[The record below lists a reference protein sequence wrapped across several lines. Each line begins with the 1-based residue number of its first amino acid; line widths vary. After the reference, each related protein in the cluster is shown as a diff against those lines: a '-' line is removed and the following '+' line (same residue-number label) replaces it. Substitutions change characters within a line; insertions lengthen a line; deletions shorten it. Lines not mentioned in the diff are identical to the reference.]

1 MPALR
6 LLSRLLLTALLPV
19 LLPAP
24 GPVAAATEPEVQR
37 RIPGLLLPVEEVKAG
52 TAVEGVVS
60 EVLVQEGD
68 TVAKGQPLL
77 KLADELERLDVERSE
92 KVLEKARFD
101 HEAAQRLLKDNIG
114 TREEALRKS
123 IEHDLARI
131 QRDAAVARVE
141 QKTIR
146 SPIPGI
152 VVSRDKE
159 PGEAVQLHE
168 VLLQVVN
175 IRQVEAQFY
184 LEPAAARS
192 LQTGTVMNMRLPD
205 LPADQQTVEGKVAF
219 IDPRIDAESGLVRI
233 KVLLENP
240 GLTFKAGMR
249 AELLLKKTP

>member
-1 MPALR
+1 MPVLR
-6 LLSRLLLTALLPV
+6 LPSGVLCCATLILLLHGP
-19 LLPAP
+19 LPADTQP
-24 GPVAAATEPEVQR
+24 PVQR
-37 RIPGLLLPVEEVKAG
+37 RIPGLLLPLEEVKAG

-77 KLADELERLDVERSE
+77 KLADELERLDVQRSE
-92 KVLEKARFD
+92 KILEKARFD

-184 LEPAAARS
+184 LEPAAARP
-192 LQTGTVMNMRLPD
+192 LQTGAALQMNLPD
-205 LPADQQTVEGKVAF
+205 LPADQQAVAGKVAF

-240 GLTFKAGMR
+240 GLKLKAGMR
-249 AELLLKKTP
+249 AELLLKQNP